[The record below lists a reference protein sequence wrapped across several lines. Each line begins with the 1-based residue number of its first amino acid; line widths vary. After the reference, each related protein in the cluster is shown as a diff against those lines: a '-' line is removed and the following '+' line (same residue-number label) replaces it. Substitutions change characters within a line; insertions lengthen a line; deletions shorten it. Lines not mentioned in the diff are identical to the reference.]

1 VEALQ
6 NAAKHAGDARRATI
20 TLREESGRLA
30 FAVADDGQG
39 FDPGRVRSGT
49 GLQNLA
55 DRVGALGGELVIDA
69 AVGRGVTIRGEVPIS

>member
-6 NAAKHAGDARRATI
+6 NAAKHAGEGRRATI
-20 TLREESGRLA
+20 SLREADGRLS
-30 FAVADDGQG
+30 FAVSDDGQG
-39 FDPGRVRSGT
+39 FDPGRVRPGA

-69 AVGRGVTIRGEVPIS
+69 AVGRGVTIRGEVPLT